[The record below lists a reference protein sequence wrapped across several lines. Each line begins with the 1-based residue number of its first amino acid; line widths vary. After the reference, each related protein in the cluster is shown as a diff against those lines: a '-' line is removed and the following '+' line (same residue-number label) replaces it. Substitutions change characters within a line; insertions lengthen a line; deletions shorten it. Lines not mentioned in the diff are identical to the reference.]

1 MTRYMRS
8 HGYHSVM
15 RSHRYRPI
23 LIDAFG
29 WMGQEKVPMG
39 VRQYVGLA
47 LMLGGVAL
55 FKFR

>member
-1 MTRYMRS
+1 MKSRHFRTA
-8 HGYHSVM
+8 HSIQV
-15 RSHRYRPI
+15 I
-23 LIDAFG
+23 LKLLVAAVIDAFG

-39 VRQYVGLA
+39 LWQYVGLA